1 MKLSVIM
8 PAYNEAATI
17 KKMVARVLESPFEKE
32 LIIVDD
38 GSTDGTREIL
48 REIQD
53 PRIRVI
59 AHERNRGKGAAL
71 RTGFA
76 KAQGDIL
83 IIQDADLEYHPRDFG
98 TLIQP
103 ILDGDADVVY
113 GSRFLGGP
121 HRVIYI
127 WHYLGNWLI
136 NLTCNVLYNI
146 NLSDLETGYKAF
158 TPAVL
163 RSLNLKANSFAFEVE
178 FTAKVVLGKFRI
190 FETPVSYA
198 GRTYAEGKKI
208 GWRDGVIALLALVRF
223 RFGG

>member
-17 KKMVARVLESPFEKE
+17 QKVVARVLESPFEKE

-48 REIQD
+48 RKIQD
-53 PRIRVI
+53 PRVNVI
-59 AHERNRGKGAAL
+59 EHDRNRGKGAAL

-76 KAQGDIL
+76 KARGDIL

-98 TLIQP
+98 VLIQP
-103 ILDGDADVVY
+103 IVDGDADVVY

-136 NLTCNVLYNI
+136 NVTCNLLYNI

-163 RSLNLKANSFAFEVE
+163 RKLNLKTNSFAFEVE
-178 FTAKVVLGKFRI
+178 FTAKVIRAKFRI

-223 RFGG
+223 RFSG